1 MPGVTPDELARLQH
15 RVLAAAL
22 GGAPLPGGAPLAMP
36 DLQFAKVGEEVV
48 LSNANLAAGVRLDDL
63 PAAVRAAAPGSTSA
77 WLQFAPAEIH
87 GDDLT
92 LALQVRSAPPGGGRE
107 LPLSTLT
114 LQFHRGANGWT
125 LAAPPAAAAS

>member
-15 RVLAAAL
+15 QVLAAAL
-22 GGAPLPGGAPLAMP
+22 GGAPLPGGTALAMP
-36 DLQFAKVGEEVV
+36 DLQFAKVGHEVV

-63 PAAVRAAAPGSTSA
+63 PTAVRSAAPGSAPA

-92 LALQVRSAPPGGGRE
+92 LALQVRATPPGGGRE
-107 LPLSTLT
+107 MPLSSLT
-114 LQFHRGANGWT
+114 LQFHRDGGSWT
-125 LAAPPAAAAS
+125 LAAPPAAAAT